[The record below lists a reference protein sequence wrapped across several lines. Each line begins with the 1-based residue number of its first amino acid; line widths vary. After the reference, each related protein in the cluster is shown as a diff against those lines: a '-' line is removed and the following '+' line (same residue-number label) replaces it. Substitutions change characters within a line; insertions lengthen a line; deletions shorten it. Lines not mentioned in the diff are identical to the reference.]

1 MRKAYLT
8 TEALV
13 GIKIAFPSVEYDAEA
28 ARPALYIGADE
39 LVAFLTFLR
48 DDTALQLTR
57 MENVTAVDWKD
68 HFEMVYH
75 LYNMEEN
82 VKLEV
87 KAALD
92 SAAPVI
98 ESATAVYPGAEFE
111 EREVYDL
118 MGVEF
123 LGHPDLRRILM
134 PDNYP
139 AHPLRKDFVAPVPKM
154 EGGKLVWLEKAP
166 TS

>member
-1 MRKAYLT
+1 MRTRYFSKEQLAKLVEIFPKAT
-8 TEALV
+8 
-13 GIKIAFPSVEYDAEA
+13 FDAEA
-28 ARPALYIGADE
+28 EEPALIVTAADFPA
-39 LVAFLTFLR
+39 VLR
-48 DDTALQLTR
+48 ALKEKEGFDRLG
-57 MENVTAVDWKD
+57 NLTAVDWKD
-68 HFEMVYH
+68 RIEMVYH

-92 SAAPVI
+92 SAAPLI
-98 ESATAVYPGAEFE
+98 ESATSLYPGAEFE

-134 PDNYP
+134 PDDYP

-154 EGGKLVWLEKAP
+154 EGGKLVWLKKAP

>member
-1 MRKAYLT
+1 MRTRYFSKERLAKLVEVFPKAT
-8 TEALV
+8 
-13 GIKIAFPSVEYDAEA
+13 FDAEA
-28 ARPALYIGADE
+28 EEPAFIVTAADFPA
-39 LVAFLTFLR
+39 VLR
-48 DDTALQLTR
+48 ALKEKEGFDRLG
-57 MENVTAVDWKD
+57 NLTAVDWKD
-68 HFEMVYH
+68 HIEMVYH

-98 ESATAVYPGAEFE
+98 ESATSLYPGAEFE

-123 LGHPDLRRILM
+123 LDHPDLRRILM
-134 PDNYP
+134 PDDYP

-154 EGGKLVWLEKAP
+154 EGGKLVWLKKAP

>member
-1 MRKAYLT
+1 MRTRYFSKERLAKLVEIFPKAT
-8 TEALV
+8 
-13 GIKIAFPSVEYDAEA
+13 FDAEA
-28 ARPALYIGADE
+28 EEPALIVTAADFPA
-39 LVAFLTFLR
+39 VLR
-48 DDTALQLTR
+48 ALKEKEGFDRLG
-57 MENVTAVDWKD
+57 NLTAVDWKD
-68 HFEMVYH
+68 HIEMVYH

-98 ESATAVYPGAEFE
+98 ESATSLYAGAEFE

-134 PDNYP
+134 PDDYP

>member
-1 MRKAYLT
+1 MRTQYFSKERLAKLVEIFPKAT
-8 TEALV
+8 
-13 GIKIAFPSVEYDAEA
+13 FDAEA
-28 ARPALYIGADE
+28 EEPAFIVTAADFPA
-39 LVAFLTFLR
+39 VLR
-48 DDTALQLTR
+48 ALKEKEGFDRLG
-57 MENVTAVDWKD
+57 NLTAVDWKD
-68 HFEMVYH
+68 RIEMVYH

-98 ESATAVYPGAEFE
+98 ESATALYPGTEFE

-154 EGGKLVWLEKAP
+154 EGGKLVWLKKAP

>member
-1 MRKAYLT
+1 MRTQYFSKERLAKLVEIFPRAT
-8 TEALV
+8 FDVEA
-13 GIKIAFPSVEYDAEA
+13 EE
-28 ARPALYIGADE
+28 PALIVTAADFSA
-39 LVAFLTFLR
+39 VLR
-48 DDTALQLTR
+48 ALKEKEGFDRLG
-57 MENVTAVDWKD
+57 NLTAVDWKD
-68 HFEMVYH
+68 HIEMVYH

-98 ESATAVYPGAEFE
+98 ESATSLYPGAEFE

-118 MGVEF
+118 MGVDF

-134 PDNYP
+134 PDDYP

-154 EGGKLVWLEKAP
+154 EGGKLVWLKKAP

>member
-1 MRKAYLT
+1 MRTRYFSKERLAKLVEIFPKAT
-8 TEALV
+8 
-13 GIKIAFPSVEYDAEA
+13 FDAEA
-28 ARPALYIGADE
+28 EEPALIVTAADFPA
-39 LVAFLTFLR
+39 VLR
-48 DDTALQLTR
+48 ALKEKEGFDRLG
-57 MENVTAVDWKD
+57 NLTAVDWKD
-68 HFEMVYH
+68 HIEMVYH

-87 KAALD
+87 KAVLD

-98 ESATAVYPGAEFE
+98 ESATSLYPGAEFE

-134 PDNYP
+134 PDDYP

-154 EGGKLVWLEKAP
+154 EGGKLVWLKKAP

>member
-1 MRKAYLT
+1 MRTRYFSKERLAKLVEVFPKAT
-8 TEALV
+8 
-13 GIKIAFPSVEYDAEA
+13 FDAEA
-28 ARPALYIGADE
+28 EEPAFIVTAADFPA
-39 LVAFLTFLR
+39 VLR
-48 DDTALQLTR
+48 TLKEKEGFDRLGNL
-57 MENVTAVDWKD
+57 TAVDWKD
-68 HFEMVYH
+68 RIEMVYH

-98 ESATAVYPGAEFE
+98 ESATALYPGAEFE

-134 PDNYP
+134 PDDYP

-154 EGGKLVWLEKAP
+154 EGGKLVWLKKAP

>member
-1 MRKAYLT
+1 MRTQYFSKERLAKLVEVFPKAT
-8 TEALV
+8 
-13 GIKIAFPSVEYDAEA
+13 FDAEA
-28 ARPALYIGADE
+28 EEPAFIVTAADFPA
-39 LVAFLTFLR
+39 VLR
-48 DDTALQLTR
+48 VLKEKEGFDRLGNL
-57 MENVTAVDWKD
+57 TAVDWKD
-68 HFEMVYH
+68 HIEMVYH

-98 ESATAVYPGAEFE
+98 ESATSLYPGAEFE

-134 PDNYP
+134 PDDYP

-154 EGGKLVWLEKAP
+154 EGGKLVWLKKAP

>member
-1 MRKAYLT
+1 MRTRYFSKERLAKLVEVFPKAT
-8 TEALV
+8 
-13 GIKIAFPSVEYDAEA
+13 FDAEA
-28 ARPALYIGADE
+28 EEPAFIVTAADFPA
-39 LVAFLTFLR
+39 VLR
-48 DDTALQLTR
+48 TLKEKEGFDRLGNL
-57 MENVTAVDWKD
+57 TAVDWKD
-68 HFEMVYH
+68 RIEMVYH

-82 VKLEV
+82 VKLEMKV
-87 KAALD
+87 ALD

-98 ESATAVYPGAEFE
+98 ESATLLYPGAEFE

-134 PDNYP
+134 PDDYP

-154 EGGKLVWLEKAP
+154 EGGKLVWLKKAP

>member
-1 MRKAYLT
+1 MRTRYFSKERLAKLVKIFPKAT
-8 TEALV
+8 
-13 GIKIAFPSVEYDAEA
+13 FDAEA
-28 ARPALYIGADE
+28 QEPALIVMATDFPA
-39 LVAFLTFLR
+39 VLR
-48 DDTALQLTR
+48 ALKEKEGFDRLG
-57 MENVTAVDWKD
+57 NLTAVDWKD
-68 HFEMVYH
+68 HIEMVYH

-98 ESATAVYPGAEFE
+98 ESATALYPGAEFE

-134 PDNYP
+134 PDDYP

-154 EGGKLVWLEKAP
+154 EGGKLVWLKKAP

>member
-1 MRKAYLT
+1 MRTQYFSKERLAKLVEVFPKAT
-8 TEALV
+8 
-13 GIKIAFPSVEYDAEA
+13 FDAEA
-28 ARPALYIGADE
+28 EEPALIVTAADFPA
-39 LVAFLTFLR
+39 VLR
-48 DDTALQLTR
+48 ALKEKEGFDRLG
-57 MENVTAVDWKD
+57 NLTAVDWKD
-68 HFEMVYH
+68 HIEMVYH

-98 ESATAVYPGAEFE
+98 ESATALYPGAEFE

-123 LGHPDLRRILM
+123 LGHPDLRRILI
-134 PDNYP
+134 PDDYP
-139 AHPLRKDFVAPVPKM
+139 AHPLRKDFVAPVPKL

>member
-1 MRKAYLT
+1 MRTRYFSKERLAKLVEIFPKAT
-8 TEALV
+8 
-13 GIKIAFPSVEYDAEA
+13 FDAEA
-28 ARPALYIGADE
+28 QEPALIVTAADFSA
-39 LVAFLTFLR
+39 VLR
-48 DDTALQLTR
+48 ALKEREGFDRLG
-57 MENVTAVDWKD
+57 NLTAVDWKD
-68 HFEMVYH
+68 RIEMVYH

-98 ESATAVYPGAEFE
+98 ESATSLYPGAEFE

-134 PDNYP
+134 PDDYP

-154 EGGKLVWLEKAP
+154 EGGKLVWLKKAP

>member
-1 MRKAYLT
+1 MRTRYFSKERLAKLVEVFPKAT
-8 TEALV
+8 
-13 GIKIAFPSVEYDAEA
+13 FDAEA
-28 ARPALYIGADE
+28 EEPALIVTAADFPA
-39 LVAFLTFLR
+39 VLR
-48 DDTALQLTR
+48 ALKEKEGFDRFGNL
-57 MENVTAVDWKD
+57 TAVDWKD
-68 HFEMVYH
+68 HIEMVYH

-98 ESATAVYPGAEFE
+98 ESATSLYPGAEFE

-134 PDNYP
+134 PDDYP

-154 EGGKLVWLEKAP
+154 EGGKLVWLKKAP

>member
-1 MRKAYLT
+1 MRTRYFSKERLAKLVEVFPKAT
-8 TEALV
+8 
-13 GIKIAFPSVEYDAEA
+13 FDAEA
-28 ARPALYIGADE
+28 EEPAFIVTAADFPA
-39 LVAFLTFLR
+39 VLR
-48 DDTALQLTR
+48 ALKEKEGFDRLG
-57 MENVTAVDWKD
+57 NLTAVDWKD
-68 HFEMVYH
+68 HIEMVYH

-98 ESATAVYPGAEFE
+98 ESATSLYPGAEFE

-118 MGVEF
+118 MGVDF

-134 PDNYP
+134 PDDYP

-154 EGGKLVWLEKAP
+154 EGGKLVWLKKAP

>member
-1 MRKAYLT
+1 MRTRYFSKERLAKLVEVFPKAT
-8 TEALV
+8 
-13 GIKIAFPSVEYDAEA
+13 FDAEA
-28 ARPALYIGADE
+28 EEPAFIVTAADFPA
-39 LVAFLTFLR
+39 VLR
-48 DDTALQLTR
+48 ALKEKEGFDRLG
-57 MENVTAVDWKD
+57 NLTAVDWKD
-68 HFEMVYH
+68 RIEIVYH

-98 ESATAVYPGAEFE
+98 ESATALYPGAEVE
-111 EREVYDL
+111 EREAYDL

-134 PDNYP
+134 PDDYP

>member
-1 MRKAYLT
+1 MRTQYFSKKRLAKLVEIFPKAT
-8 TEALV
+8 
-13 GIKIAFPSVEYDAEA
+13 FDAEA
-28 ARPALYIGADE
+28 EEPAFIVTAADFPA
-39 LVAFLTFLR
+39 VLR
-48 DDTALQLTR
+48 ALKEKEGFDRLG
-57 MENVTAVDWKD
+57 NLTAVDWKD
-68 HFEMVYH
+68 RIEMVYH

-98 ESATAVYPGAEFE
+98 ESATSLYPGAEFE

-134 PDNYP
+134 PDDYP

-154 EGGKLVWLEKAP
+154 EGGKLVWLKKAP

>member
-1 MRKAYLT
+1 MRTRYFSKERLAKLVEIFPKAT
-8 TEALV
+8 
-13 GIKIAFPSVEYDAEA
+13 FDAEA
-28 ARPALYIGADE
+28 EEPAFIVTAADFPA
-39 LVAFLTFLR
+39 VLR
-48 DDTALQLTR
+48 ALKEKEGFDRLG
-57 MENVTAVDWKD
+57 NLTAVDWKD
-68 HFEMVYH
+68 RIEMVYH

-87 KAALD
+87 KAVLD

-98 ESATAVYPGAEFE
+98 ESATSLYPGAEFE

-134 PDNYP
+134 PDDYP

-154 EGGKLVWLEKAP
+154 EGGKLVWLKKAP

>member
-1 MRKAYLT
+1 MRTRYFSKERLAKLVEVFPKAT
-8 TEALV
+8 
-13 GIKIAFPSVEYDAEA
+13 FDAEA
-28 ARPALYIGADE
+28 EEPAFIVTAADFPA
-39 LVAFLTFLR
+39 VLR
-48 DDTALQLTR
+48 ALKEKEGFDRLG
-57 MENVTAVDWKD
+57 NLTAVDWKD
-68 HFEMVYH
+68 RIEMVYH

-98 ESATAVYPGAEFE
+98 ESATALYPGAEFE

-134 PDNYP
+134 PDDYP

-154 EGGKLVWLEKAP
+154 EGGKLVWLKKAP

>member
-1 MRKAYLT
+1 MRTRYFSKERLAKLVEVFPKAT
-8 TEALV
+8 
-13 GIKIAFPSVEYDAEA
+13 FDAEA
-28 ARPALYIGADE
+28 EEPAFIVTAADFPA
-39 LVAFLTFLR
+39 VLR
-48 DDTALQLTR
+48 TLKEKEGFDRLGNL
-57 MENVTAVDWKD
+57 TAVDWKD
-68 HFEMVYH
+68 RIEMVYH

-92 SAAPVI
+92 SAAPLI
-98 ESATAVYPGAEFE
+98 ESATSLYPGAEFE

-134 PDNYP
+134 PDDYP

-154 EGGKLVWLEKAP
+154 EGGKLVWLKKAP

>member
-1 MRKAYLT
+1 MRTQYFSKERLAKLVEIFPKAT
-8 TEALV
+8 
-13 GIKIAFPSVEYDAEA
+13 FDAEA
-28 ARPALYIGADE
+28 EEPAFIVTAADFPA
-39 LVAFLTFLR
+39 VLR
-48 DDTALQLTR
+48 ALKEKEGFDRLG
-57 MENVTAVDWKD
+57 NLTAVDWKD
-68 HFEMVYH
+68 HIEMVYH

-98 ESATAVYPGAEFE
+98 ESATSLYPGAEFE

-134 PDNYP
+134 PDDYP

-154 EGGKLVWLEKAP
+154 EGGKLVWLKKAP

>member
-1 MRKAYLT
+1 MRTRYFSKERLAKLVEIFPKAT
-8 TEALV
+8 
-13 GIKIAFPSVEYDAEA
+13 FDAEA
-28 ARPALYIGADE
+28 EEPAFIVTAADFPA
-39 LVAFLTFLR
+39 VLR
-48 DDTALQLTR
+48 ALKEKEGFDRLG
-57 MENVTAVDWKD
+57 NLTAVDWKD
-68 HFEMVYH
+68 RIEMVYH

-98 ESATAVYPGAEFE
+98 ESATSLYAGAEFE

-134 PDNYP
+134 PDDYP

-154 EGGKLVWLEKAP
+154 EGGKLVWLKKAP

>member
-1 MRKAYLT
+1 MRTRYFSKERLAKLVEVFPKAT
-8 TEALV
+8 
-13 GIKIAFPSVEYDAEA
+13 FDAEA
-28 ARPALYIGADE
+28 EEPAFIVTAADFPA
-39 LVAFLTFLR
+39 VLR
-48 DDTALQLTR
+48 TLKEKEGFDRLGNL
-57 MENVTAVDWKD
+57 TAVDWKD
-68 HFEMVYH
+68 HIEMVYH

-98 ESATAVYPGAEFE
+98 ESATSLYPGAEFE

-134 PDNYP
+134 PDDYP

-154 EGGKLVWLEKAP
+154 EGGKLVWLKKAP

>member
-1 MRKAYLT
+1 MRTRYFSKERLAKLVEIFPKAT
-8 TEALV
+8 
-13 GIKIAFPSVEYDAEA
+13 FDAEA
-28 ARPALYIGADE
+28 EEPALIVTAADFPA
-39 LVAFLTFLR
+39 VLR
-48 DDTALQLTR
+48 ALKEKEGFDRLG
-57 MENVTAVDWKD
+57 NLTAVDWKD
-68 HFEMVYH
+68 HIEMVYH

-92 SAAPVI
+92 FAAPVI
-98 ESATAVYPGAEFE
+98 ESATALYPGAEFE

-134 PDNYP
+134 PDDYP

-154 EGGKLVWLEKAP
+154 EGGKLVWLKKAP

>member
-1 MRKAYLT
+1 MRTQYFSKERLAK
-8 TEALV
+8 LV
-13 GIKIAFPSVEYDAEA
+13 EIFPRATFDAEA
-28 ARPALYIGADE
+28 EEPAFIVTAADFPA
-39 LVAFLTFLR
+39 VLR
-48 DDTALQLTR
+48 TLKEKEGFDRLGNL
-57 MENVTAVDWKD
+57 TAVDWKD
-68 HFEMVYH
+68 HIEMVYH

-98 ESATAVYPGAEFE
+98 ESATSLYPGAEFE

-134 PDNYP
+134 PDDYP

-154 EGGKLVWLEKAP
+154 EGGKLVWLKKAP

>member
-1 MRKAYLT
+1 MRTRYFSKERLAKLVEIFPKAT
-8 TEALV
+8 
-13 GIKIAFPSVEYDAEA
+13 FDAEA
-28 ARPALYIGADE
+28 QEPALIVMAADFSA
-39 LVAFLTFLR
+39 VLR
-48 DDTALQLTR
+48 ALKEKEGFDRLG
-57 MENVTAVDWKD
+57 NLTAVDWKD
-68 HFEMVYH
+68 HIEMVYH

-98 ESATAVYPGAEFE
+98 ESATSLYPGAEFE

-118 MGVEF
+118 MGVDF

-134 PDNYP
+134 PDDYP

>member
-1 MRKAYLT
+1 MRTQYFSKERLAKLVEIFPRAT
-8 TEALV
+8 FDVEA
-13 GIKIAFPSVEYDAEA
+13 EE
-28 ARPALYIGADE
+28 PALIVTAADFPA
-39 LVAFLTFLR
+39 VLR
-48 DDTALQLTR
+48 ALKEKEGFDRLG
-57 MENVTAVDWKD
+57 NLTAVDWKD
-68 HFEMVYH
+68 HIEMVYH

-98 ESATAVYPGAEFE
+98 ESATSLYPGAEFE

-118 MGVEF
+118 MGVDF

-134 PDNYP
+134 PDDYP

-154 EGGKLVWLEKAP
+154 EGGKLVWLKKAP

>member
-1 MRKAYLT
+1 MRTQYFSKERLAKLVEIFPKAT
-8 TEALV
+8 
-13 GIKIAFPSVEYDAEA
+13 FDAEA
-28 ARPALYIGADE
+28 EEPAFIVTAADFPA
-39 LVAFLTFLR
+39 VLR
-48 DDTALQLTR
+48 ALKEKEGFDRLG
-57 MENVTAVDWKD
+57 NLTAVDWKD
-68 HFEMVYH
+68 HIEMVYH

-92 SAAPVI
+92 SAAPLI
-98 ESATAVYPGAEFE
+98 ESATSLYPGAEFE

-134 PDNYP
+134 PDDYP

-154 EGGKLVWLEKAP
+154 EGGKLVWLKKAP

>member
-1 MRKAYLT
+1 MRTTAYFSKERLEKLVAVFPKAT
-8 TEALV
+8 
-13 GIKIAFPSVEYDAEA
+13 FDAEA
-28 ARPALYIGADE
+28 EEPAFVVAAADFPA
-39 LVAFLTFLR
+39 VLR
-48 DDTALQLTR
+48 TLKEKEGFDRLGNL
-57 MENVTAVDWKD
+57 TAVDWKD
-68 HFEMVYH
+68 HIEMVYH

-87 KAALD
+87 KVALE

-98 ESATAVYPGAEFE
+98 ESATALYPGAEFE

-123 LGHPDLRRILM
+123 IHHPDLRRILM

-139 AHPLRKDFVAPVPKM
+139 AHPLRKDFIAPEPKL
-154 EGGKLVWLEKAP
+154 EGGTLVWLKKAP

>member
-1 MRKAYLT
+1 MRTQYFSKERLAKLVEVFPKAT
-8 TEALV
+8 
-13 GIKIAFPSVEYDAEA
+13 FDAEA
-28 ARPALYIGADE
+28 EEPAFIVTAADFSA
-39 LVAFLTFLR
+39 VLR
-48 DDTALQLTR
+48 ALKEKEGFDRLG
-57 MENVTAVDWKD
+57 NLTAVDWKE
-68 HFEMVYH
+68 HIEMVYH

-98 ESATAVYPGAEFE
+98 ESATALYPGAEFE

-134 PDNYP
+134 PDDYP

-154 EGGKLVWLEKAP
+154 EGGKLVWLKKAP

>member
-1 MRKAYLT
+1 MRTQYFSKERLAKLVEIFPKAT
-8 TEALV
+8 
-13 GIKIAFPSVEYDAEA
+13 FDAEA
-28 ARPALYIGADE
+28 EEPALIVTAADFPA
-39 LVAFLTFLR
+39 VLR
-48 DDTALQLTR
+48 VLKEKEGFDRLGNL
-57 MENVTAVDWKD
+57 TAVDWKD
-68 HFEMVYH
+68 HIEMVYH
-75 LYNMEEN
+75 PYNMEEN

-98 ESATAVYPGAEFE
+98 ESATALYPGAEFE

-134 PDNYP
+134 PDDYP

-154 EGGKLVWLEKAP
+154 EGGKLVWLKKAP

>member
-1 MRKAYLT
+1 MRTQYFSKERLAKLVEIFPKAT
-8 TEALV
+8 
-13 GIKIAFPSVEYDAEA
+13 FDAEA
-28 ARPALYIGADE
+28 EEPALIVTAADFSA
-39 LVAFLTFLR
+39 VLR
-48 DDTALQLTR
+48 ALKEKEGFDRLG
-57 MENVTAVDWKD
+57 NLTAVDWKD
-68 HFEMVYH
+68 HIEMVYH

-98 ESATAVYPGAEFE
+98 ESATSLYPGAEFE

-123 LGHPDLRRILM
+123 LGQPGLRRILM
-134 PDNYP
+134 PDDYP

-154 EGGKLVWLEKAP
+154 EGGKLVWLKKAP

>member
-1 MRKAYLT
+1 MRTQYFSKERLAKLVEVFPKAT
-8 TEALV
+8 
-13 GIKIAFPSVEYDAEA
+13 FDAEA
-28 ARPALYIGADE
+28 EEPAFIVTAADFPA
-39 LVAFLTFLR
+39 VLR
-48 DDTALQLTR
+48 ALKEKEGFDRLG
-57 MENVTAVDWKD
+57 NLTAVDWKD
-68 HFEMVYH
+68 HIEMVYH

-98 ESATAVYPGAEFE
+98 ESATSLYPGAEFE

-134 PDNYP
+134 PNDYP

-154 EGGKLVWLEKAP
+154 EGGKLVWLKKAP

>member
-1 MRKAYLT
+1 MRTQYFSKERLAKLVEVFPKA
-8 TEALV
+8 
-13 GIKIAFPSVEYDAEA
+13 AFDAEA
-28 ARPALYIGADE
+28 EEPALIVTAADFPA
-39 LVAFLTFLR
+39 VLR
-48 DDTALQLTR
+48 ALKEKEGFDRLG
-57 MENVTAVDWKD
+57 NLTAVDWKD
-68 HFEMVYH
+68 RIEMVYH

-98 ESATAVYPGAEFE
+98 ESATALYPGAEFE

-134 PDNYP
+134 PDDYP

>member
-1 MRKAYLT
+1 MRTRYFSKERLAKLVEIFPKAT
-8 TEALV
+8 
-13 GIKIAFPSVEYDAEA
+13 FDAEA
-28 ARPALYIGADE
+28 EEPAFIVTAADFPA
-39 LVAFLTFLR
+39 VLR
-48 DDTALQLTR
+48 ALKEQEGFDSLG
-57 MENVTAVDWKD
+57 NLTAVDWKD
-68 HFEMVYH
+68 HIEMVYH

-98 ESATAVYPGAEFE
+98 ESATALYPGTEFE

-134 PDNYP
+134 PDDYP

-154 EGGKLVWLEKAP
+154 EGGKLVWLKKAP

>member
-1 MRKAYLT
+1 MRTRYFSKERLAKLVEVFPKAT
-8 TEALV
+8 
-13 GIKIAFPSVEYDAEA
+13 FDAEA
-28 ARPALYIGADE
+28 EEPAFMVTAADFPA
-39 LVAFLTFLR
+39 VLR
-48 DDTALQLTR
+48 ALKEKEGFDRLG
-57 MENVTAVDWKD
+57 NLTAVDWTD
-68 HFEMVYH
+68 HIEMVYH

-98 ESATAVYPGAEFE
+98 ESATSLYPGAEFE
-111 EREVYDL
+111 EREVDDL

-134 PDNYP
+134 PDDYP

-154 EGGKLVWLEKAP
+154 EGGKLVWLKKAP

>member
-1 MRKAYLT
+1 MKTRYFSKERLAKLVEIFPKAT
-8 TEALV
+8 
-13 GIKIAFPSVEYDAEA
+13 FDAEA
-28 ARPALYIGADE
+28 EEPAFIVTAADFPA
-39 LVAFLTFLR
+39 VLR
-48 DDTALQLTR
+48 ALKEKEGFDRLG
-57 MENVTAVDWKD
+57 NLTAVDWKD
-68 HFEMVYH
+68 RIEMVYH

-98 ESATAVYPGAEFE
+98 ESATSLYPGAEFE

-134 PDNYP
+134 PDDYP

-154 EGGKLVWLEKAP
+154 EGGKLVWLKKAP

>member
-1 MRKAYLT
+1 MRTQYFSKERLAKLVEIFPKAT
-8 TEALV
+8 
-13 GIKIAFPSVEYDAEA
+13 FDAEA
-28 ARPALYIGADE
+28 EEPAFIVTAADFPA
-39 LVAFLTFLR
+39 VLR
-48 DDTALQLTR
+48 ALKEKEGFDRLG
-57 MENVTAVDWKD
+57 NLTAVDWKD
-68 HFEMVYH
+68 HIEMVYH

-98 ESATAVYPGAEFE
+98 ESATALYPGAEFE

-134 PDNYP
+134 PDDYP
-139 AHPLRKDFVAPVPKM
+139 AHPLRKDFVAPMPKM
-154 EGGKLVWLEKAP
+154 EGGKLVWLKKAP

>member
-1 MRKAYLT
+1 MRTRYFSKERLAKLVEIFPKAT
-8 TEALV
+8 
-13 GIKIAFPSVEYDAEA
+13 FDAEA
-28 ARPALYIGADE
+28 EEPAFIVTAADFPA
-39 LVAFLTFLR
+39 VLR
-48 DDTALQLTR
+48 TLKEKEGFDRLGNL
-57 MENVTAVDWKD
+57 TAVDWKD
-68 HFEMVYH
+68 RIEMVYH

-98 ESATAVYPGAEFE
+98 ESATSLYPGAEFE

-134 PDNYP
+134 PDDYP

-154 EGGKLVWLEKAP
+154 EGGKLVWLKKAP